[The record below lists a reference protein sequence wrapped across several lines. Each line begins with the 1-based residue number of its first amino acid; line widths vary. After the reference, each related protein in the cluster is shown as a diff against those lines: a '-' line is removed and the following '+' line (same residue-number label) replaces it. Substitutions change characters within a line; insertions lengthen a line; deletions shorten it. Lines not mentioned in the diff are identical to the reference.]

1 MIWQGRTDRLFIGGE
16 WVVPSSTTFVE
27 TISPATEEVLARVI
41 SGNRADAD
49 RAIAAARKAFDE
61 GPWPRMPLSGRIEV
75 LRRLRDLIAENQD
88 LIARLVTT
96 ENGCPISTSQW
107 MQAAGPKVL
116 MDVFFDLAPRY
127 PFEELRRSALGNGLV
142 LREPMGVVAAV
153 VPWNAPLLLAVLKM
167 TPALLCGNTII
178 LKPAPETPVNAYL
191 LAELVQQAGLPP
203 GTVNVLPADRDV
215 SEYLCLHPGV
225 DKVSFTGSTAAG
237 QRLGGLAGQEIRRI
251 TLELGGKSAA
261 ILLDDADIPA
271 AVENLRVASL
281 RNSGQ
286 VCSNKTRILIP
297 RRRRDAFL
305 DAMTAMVRTMPVG
318 DPMDPATQIGP
329 LVSARQRDRV
339 EGYIAKGRAEG
350 AQLVTGGGRPGHLN
364 RGWFVEP
371 TIFADVDPDATIAQ
385 EEIFGPVLAV
395 LSYDTEDQA
404 VAIANN
410 SAYGL
415 HGSVFSADDA
425 HAVAVARR
433 LRTGSVDINGAGAG
447 FYSPLGGHRKSGI
460 GREAAIEGFDAYV
473 ELKSI
478 GLPKD
483 YADSLAG

>member
-16 WVVPSSTTFVE
+16 WVAPSSGTFVE
-27 TISPATEEVLARVI
+27 VISPMTEEPVASVV
-41 SGNRADAD
+41 SGDRADAD
-49 RAIAAARKAFDE
+49 RAVAAARMAFDH
-61 GPWPRMPLSGRIEV
+61 GPWPRMALPERIEV
-75 LRRLRDLIAENQD
+75 LARLRDLIAERQD
-88 LIARLVTT
+88 LIARLVTA

-107 MQAAGPKVL
+107 MQAAGPRVL
-116 MDVFFDLAPRY
+116 MDVFFELAPQY
-127 PFEELRRSALGNGLV
+127 PFSDLRRTPLGNGLV

-153 VPWNAPLLLAVLKM
+153 VPWNAPLLLAILKM
-167 TPALLCGNTII
+167 TPALLCGNTVI

-203 GTVNVLPADRDV
+203 GTVNVLPADRET

-237 QRLGGLAGQEIRRI
+237 QRLGGLCGQEIRRI

-261 ILLDDADIPA
+261 IILDDADIPK
-271 AVENLRVASL
+271 AVENLRLASL

-286 VCSNKTRILIP
+286 VCSNKTRILVP
-297 RRRRDAFL
+297 RRRRDEIL
-305 DAMTAMVRTMPVG
+305 DALAAMVGTMPVG
-318 DPMDPATQIGP
+318 DPMDPATEIGP
-329 LVSARQRDRV
+329 MVSARQRDRV
-339 EGYIAKGRAEG
+339 EGYVARGRAEG
-350 AQLVTGGGRPGHLN
+350 ATLVLGGGRPGHLG

-371 TIFADVDPDATIAQ
+371 TIFADVDQNATIAQ

-395 LSYDTEDQA
+395 LNYDSEDEA

-410 SAYGL
+410 SQYGL
-415 HGSVFSADDA
+415 HGSVFSGDDG

-433 LRTGSVDINGAGAG
+433 IRTGSVDINGAGAG
-447 FYSPLGGHRKSGI
+447 FYSPLGGFKKSGI

-473 ELKSI
+473 EMKSI
-478 GLPKD
+478 GLPAA
-483 YADSLAG
+483 YAETFA

>member
-16 WVVPSSTTFVE
+16 WVAPSSGTFVE
-27 TISPATEEVLARVI
+27 VISPMTEEPVASVV
-41 SGNRADAD
+41 SGDRADAD
-49 RAIAAARKAFDE
+49 RAVAAARMAFDH
-61 GPWPRMPLSGRIEV
+61 GPWPRMALAERIEV
-75 LRRLRDLIAENQD
+75 LARLRDLIAERQD
-88 LIARLVTT
+88 LIAELVTT

-107 MQAAGPKVL
+107 MQAAGPRVL
-116 MDVFFDLAPRY
+116 MDVFFELAPQY
-127 PFEELRRSALGNGLV
+127 PFSDLRRTPLGNGLV

-153 VPWNAPLLLAVLKM
+153 VPWNAPLLLAILKM
-167 TPALLCGNTII
+167 TPALLCGNTVI

-203 GTVNVLPADRDV
+203 GTVNVLPADRET

-237 QRLGGLAGQEIRRI
+237 QRLGGLCGQEIRRI

-261 ILLDDADIPA
+261 IILDDADIPK
-271 AVENLRVASL
+271 AVENLRLASL

-286 VCSNKTRILIP
+286 VCSNKTRILVP
-297 RRRRDAFL
+297 RRRRDEIL
-305 DAMTAMVRTMPVG
+305 DALAAMVGTMPVG
-318 DPMDPATQIGP
+318 DPMDPATEIGP
-329 LVSARQRDRV
+329 MVSARQRDRV
-339 EGYIAKGRAEG
+339 EGYVARGRAEG
-350 AQLVTGGGRPGHLN
+350 ATLVLGGGRPGHLG

-371 TIFADVDPDATIAQ
+371 TIFADVDQNATIAQ

-395 LSYDTEDQA
+395 LNYDSEDEA

-410 SAYGL
+410 SQYGL
-415 HGSVFSADDA
+415 HGSVFSGDDG

-433 LRTGSVDINGAGAG
+433 IRTGSVDINGAGAG
-447 FYSPLGGHRKSGI
+447 FYSPLGGFKKSGI

-473 ELKSI
+473 EMKSI
-478 GLPKD
+478 GLPAA
-483 YADSLAG
+483 YAETFA